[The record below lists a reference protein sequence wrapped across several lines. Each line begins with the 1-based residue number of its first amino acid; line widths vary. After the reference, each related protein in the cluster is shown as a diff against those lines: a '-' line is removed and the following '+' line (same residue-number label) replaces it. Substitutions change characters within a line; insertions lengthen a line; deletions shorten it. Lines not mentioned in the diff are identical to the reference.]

1 MPPIC
6 EAVQHPHMRFVPV
19 KDEEQ
24 QSMQC
29 LHRTRQGF
37 IEERTASY
45 NRLRAF
51 FAFAPKRRGIL
62 LCAGNKTRD
71 EKRFYETMIPIADRE
86 FTAHL
91 EKLRKE

>member
-1 MPPIC
+1 MFLPIVWRIKLEKMMPPIC

-62 LCAGNKTRD
+62 LCAGNKPEMRNGFM
-71 EKRFYETMIPIADRE
+71 KR
-86 FTAHL
+86 
-91 EKLRKE
+91 